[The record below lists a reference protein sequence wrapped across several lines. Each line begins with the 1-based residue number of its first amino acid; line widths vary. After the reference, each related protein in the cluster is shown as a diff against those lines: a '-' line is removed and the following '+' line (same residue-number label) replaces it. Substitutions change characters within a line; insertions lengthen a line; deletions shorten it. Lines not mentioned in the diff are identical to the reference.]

1 LPATSSAS
9 AEHAADSSEIKTFG
23 SLIDSSYQVIA
34 RKEATIM
41 RCRHFEL
48 VLIVIVLL
56 CARAFAQAA
65 PAADSFLAGSRAAP
79 GNEVAETSTETFSAR
94 VREVNLLFS
103 VSDWRGR
110 FISNLTPSDIKVL
123 DNGQQPQSLTYF
135 LRQSDLP
142 LKVGVLIDVSGSVGT
157 FFSDQQQAAAIF
169 LQQTLRRSD
178 SATIMSFGGESRV
191 VQDFTSNLESLTKA
205 VHGLSAGDTSTAIY
219 DAVTSACARLSTN
232 AGSSLARRVL
242 ILITDGE
249 ENSSHSRLEDAIE
262 AALQSDAIVFALNTS
277 PNRVFTDPMLQ
288 KLSKSTGGSVLNAH
302 GARALKSAFRKIDEQ
317 LRNQYLLGYK
327 PPHWQADHSFHKIR
341 VSSLRFGLH
350 IHCRKGYYAIE

>member
-1 LPATSSAS
+1 
-9 AEHAADSSEIKTFG
+9 
-23 SLIDSSYQVIA
+23 
-34 RKEATIM
+34 M

-48 VLIVIVLL
+48 LLIVIMLSCGL
-56 CARAFAQAA
+56 AFAQT
-65 PAADSFLAGSRAAP
+65 PPPADSFLAESPAASSHDID
-79 GNEVAETSTETFSAR
+79 ASTGTFSAR
-94 VREVNLLFS
+94 VREVSLLFS

-110 FISNLTPSDIKVL
+110 FVSNLTPSDVKVL

-142 LKVGVLIDVSGSVGT
+142 LRVGLLIDVSGSVGT
-157 FFSDQQQAAAIF
+157 FFSDQQQAASIF
-169 LQQTLRRSD
+169 LQQILRPSD

-191 VQDFTSNLESLTKA
+191 VQDFTSNLQSLTNA
-205 VHGLSAGDTSTAIY
+205 VHGLSAGESSTAIY
-219 DAVTSACARLSTN
+219 DAVSSACAKLSS
-232 AGSSLARRVL
+232 ASGSELARRVL

-249 ENSSHSRLEDAIE
+249 ENSSHSSLEDAIE

-277 PNRVFTDPMLQ
+277 PSQVFSDPMLQ
-288 KLSKSTGGSVLNAH
+288 KLSRSTGGSVLNAH

-341 VSSLRFGLH
+341 VSSLRFGLR
-350 IHCRKGYYAIE
+350 IHCRKGYYAVE